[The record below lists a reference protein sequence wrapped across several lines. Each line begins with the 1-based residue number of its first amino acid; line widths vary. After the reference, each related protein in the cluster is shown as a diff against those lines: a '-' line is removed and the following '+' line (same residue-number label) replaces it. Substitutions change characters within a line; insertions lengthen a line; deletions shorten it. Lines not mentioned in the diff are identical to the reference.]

1 MNRLSPLIQRQPRTA
16 SRPLFQ
22 WEDAQR
28 APEEKRPDLIEDLR
42 LFAVGWLGGLVFFGT
57 FLL

>member
-1 MNRLSPLIQRQPRTA
+1 MNRLSPLIVRQPRIP

-22 WEDAQR
+22 WDAET

-42 LFAVGWLGGLVFFGT
+42 LFGVGWLGGFVFFGT

>member
-1 MNRLSPLIQRQPRTA
+1 MNRLSPLIVRQPRTA

-22 WEDAQR
+22 WESEGV
-28 APEEKRPDLIEDLR
+28 PEEKRPDLIEDVR
-42 LFAVGWLGGLVFFGT
+42 LFAVGWLGGFIFFGT

>member
-1 MNRLSPLIQRQPRTA
+1 MNRLSPLIVRQPRA
-16 SRPLFQ
+16 PSKPLFQ
-22 WEDAQR
+22 WETEG
-28 APEEKRPDLIEDLR
+28 APEETRPDLIEDLR